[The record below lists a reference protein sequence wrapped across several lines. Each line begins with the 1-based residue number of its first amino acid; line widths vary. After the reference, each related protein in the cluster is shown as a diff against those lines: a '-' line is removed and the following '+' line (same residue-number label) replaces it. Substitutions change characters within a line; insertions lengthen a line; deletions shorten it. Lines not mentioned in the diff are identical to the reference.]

1 MYVSLITNLL
11 RQACS
16 KSRTSKLVD
25 TVNELISI
33 APPYKSLYLP
43 FLALWY
49 VINIPLRVMD
59 FEIVYKSLREGRTL
73 NS

>member
-43 FLALWY
+43 FLGLMTSS
-49 VINIPLRVMD
+49 PP
-59 FEIVYKSLREGRTL
+59 T
-73 NS
+73 